1 MVFYAC
7 DSMKKALGL
16 IKKTWVDRWYYW
28 EIQSQELNS
37 VDWPEH
43 VGYFGPRGGKL
54 AKLMYD
60 RCVELFKKQFD
71 SEKLTKEIKK
81 VK

>member
-1 MVFYAC
+1 
-7 DSMKKALGL
+7 MKKALGL

-54 AKLMYD
+54 AKLMYGASSYSKSNSM
-60 RCVELFKKQFD
+60 RK
-71 SEKLTKEIKK
+71 S
-81 VK
+81 